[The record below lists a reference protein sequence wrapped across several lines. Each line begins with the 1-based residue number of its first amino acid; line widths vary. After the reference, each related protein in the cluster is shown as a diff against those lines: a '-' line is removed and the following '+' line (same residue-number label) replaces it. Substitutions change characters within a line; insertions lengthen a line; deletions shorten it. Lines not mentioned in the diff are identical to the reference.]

1 MLWAGGDSPT
11 RGTRLTRE
19 NRNELVVVSGA
30 YGARDLVSREAVWR
44 SECRSHL
51 VGMVAAIGCVLIG
64 CLTYTLL
71 GGPGPAPTGDM
82 VSTLSVVLVLYSG
95 WRLVVSWRER
105 RRLLEALRAL
115 DAVRE

>member
-71 GGPGPAPTGDM
+71 GGPGPARAGDM
-82 VSTLSVVLVLYSG
+82 VGTLSVVLVLYSG